1 MSYLLMLA
9 MSIASNEISRVTFFH
24 LIFYSSWLKEKLISE
39 KLHLTSPTS
48 PPPPPNRKGIATT
61 DDEADEKTEVVYGV
75 ENVIQKGLQ
84 ELSNI
89 KQKADLCA
97 ASDGPSVIV
106 ATKPMLNAYIEAKK
120 RGVTIRYIT
129 EITKENISY
138 CKEIMKFAEVRHL
151 DKVKGHMG
159 VSESQYG
166 ASAVAEEG
174 ERLTQL
180 IHSNVK
186 AFVEQQQYFFET
198 LWEKAIPAEQRIRE
212 IEEGI
217 PIEKTEVIYGPNN
230 GIRVALECFA
240 RTKERMDSCCD
251 STMPSVVVTTIP
263 IKNAGSQA
271 IRRGVK
277 SRVITEITKEN
288 IEYCREMIRIGH
300 ELRHL
305 DNVKGN
311 FSVGDRDYTA
321 NAAQSANAPL
331 PQLIHSNVKAI
342 IEQQQYFFETLWNK
356 AIPAEQR
363 IREIE
368 EGVKPEVIETIRES
382 KVTQE
387 RVFELIKSAK
397 EEILIIFST
406 SNAFRRQEKAGAI
419 DALIGLAKS
428 KNVKIR
434 ILSPFDNY
442 VRNVVD
448 RIKREDSKVRIEI
461 RNIEE
466 PLQTKVS
473 VLIVDRISL
482 LSAELKNDLK
492 ETVLEAIGLA
502 TYSNSKPTVLSYA
515 SIFESLWN
523 QTELYEHIRYLY
535 EQLKSH
541 DKMKQ
546 EFIDIA
552 AHELRTPIQPIL
564 GLAQLL
570 KEQISDSS
578 QLEFLDVILRNAKRL
593 QKLQEEMLDVTR
605 IESGSIQIHKES
617 FNLNE
622 LIFDVLQDFRTQL
635 KDNPKIKLNYK
646 SDGDVW
652 VIADKNRIMQVI
664 SNLLTNAIKFTKA
677 GRIIVQLRKKSD
689 KKKKKIADSNN
700 QVIVSIKDEGPG
712 IDPLIMP
719 RLFTKFAS
727 KSEKGTGLG
736 LFISKSIIEAYDGKI
751 WAENNIDG
759 KGATFAFTL
768 PIQKPHQ
775 QQQIRST

>member
-1 MSYLLMLA
+1 
-9 MSIASNEISRVTFFH
+9 
-24 LIFYSSWLKEKLISE
+24 
-39 KLHLTSPTS
+39 LTSSTS
-48 PPPPPNRKGIATT
+48 PLPPPKRKDIAIT
-61 DDEADEKTEVVYGV
+61 DGEADEKTEVVYGV

-84 ELSNI
+84 ELSKI
-89 KQKADLCA
+89 KQRADLCT

-106 ATKPMLNAYIEAKK
+106 ATKPILNAYIEANK
-120 RGVTIRYIT
+120 RGVAIRYIT
-129 EITKENISY
+129 EITKENISD
-138 CKEIMKFAEVRHL
+138 CKEIMSFAKVRHL

-159 VSESQYG
+159 VSETEYD
-166 ASAVAEEG
+166 ASAVVEG
-174 ERLTQL
+174 KRLTQL

-186 AFVEQQQYFFET
+186 AFVEQQRYFFET
-198 LWEKAIPAEQRIRE
+198 LWEKAIPAEQRIKE
-212 IEEGI
+212 IEEGV
-217 PIEKTEVIYGPNN
+217 PIEKTEVIYGPDN
-230 GIRVALECFA
+230 GIRLALECFA
-240 RTKERMDSCCD
+240 RTKERIDSCCD

-263 IKNAGSQA
+263 IKNAGSEA

-288 IEYCREMIRIGH
+288 IEYCKEMMRIGH

-321 NAAQSANAPL
+321 NASQSAMAPL
-331 PQLIHSNVKAI
+331 PQLIHSTVKAV

-356 AIPAEQR
+356 AIPVEQR

-368 EGVKPEVIETIRES
+368 EGIKPEVIETIREP
-382 KVTQE
+382 KVIQE
-387 RVFELIKSAK
+387 RVFELIKSAR

-406 SNAFRRQEKAGAI
+406 SNAFRRQGKAGA
-419 DALIGLAKS
+419 AEFLIMTAKS
-428 KNVKIR
+428 KGVKVR
-434 ILSPFDNY
+434 ILSPVDDY
-442 VRNVVD
+442 VRNIIDKVKGED
-448 RIKREDSKVRIEI
+448 NIKIEI

-466 PLQTKVS
+466 PSQTKVS
-473 VLIVDRISL
+473 VLIVDRASS
-482 LSAELKNDLK
+482 LSAELKNDSK
-492 ETVLEAIGLA
+492 ETSLEAVGLA

-515 SIFESLWN
+515 SIFESLWD

-541 DKMKQ
+541 EEMKQ
-546 EFIDIA
+546 EFMDII

-564 GLAQLL
+564 GLAQVL

-578 QLEFLDVILRNAKRL
+578 QLKFLDVILRNAKRL
-593 QKLQEEMLDVTR
+593 QKLQEEMLDATR
-605 IESGSIQIHKES
+605 IEHGSMQIYKEP

-622 LIFDVLQDFRTQL
+622 LIFDVLQDLRTQL
-635 KDNPKIKLNYK
+635 NDDTRIKLNYR

-652 VIADKNRIMQVI
+652 VVADKNRISQVV
-664 SNLLTNAIKFTKA
+664 SNLLNNAIKFTKA
-677 GRIIVQLRKKSD
+677 GRIIIQLRKRMS
-689 KKKKKIADSNN
+689 KKMADSNHR
-700 QVIVSIKDEGPG
+700 VIVSIKDEGPG
-712 IDPLIMP
+712 IDPSVLP

-759 KGATFAFTL
+759 KGATFAFSL
-768 PIQKPHQ
+768 PIQKLQ
-775 QQQIRST
+775 

>member
-1 MSYLLMLA
+1 
-9 MSIASNEISRVTFFH
+9 
-24 LIFYSSWLKEKLISE
+24 
-39 KLHLTSPTS
+39 
-48 PPPPPNRKGIATT
+48 
-61 DDEADEKTEVVYGV
+61 
-75 ENVIQKGLQ
+75 
-84 ELSNI
+84 
-89 KQKADLCA
+89 
-97 ASDGPSVIV
+97 
-106 ATKPMLNAYIEAKK
+106 
-120 RGVTIRYIT
+120 
-129 EITKENISY
+129 
-138 CKEIMKFAEVRHL
+138 
-151 DKVKGHMG
+151 
-159 VSESQYG
+159 
-166 ASAVAEEG
+166 
-174 ERLTQL
+174 
-180 IHSNVK
+180 
-186 AFVEQQQYFFET
+186 
-198 LWEKAIPAEQRIRE
+198 
-212 IEEGI
+212 
-217 PIEKTEVIYGPNN
+217 VIYGPDN

-240 RTKERMDSCCD
+240 RTKERLDSCCD
-251 STMPSVVVTTIP
+251 STMPSVVVTTIL

-311 FSVGDRDYTA
+311 FSVSERDYIA
-321 NAAQSANAPL
+321 NAAQSAKAPL
-331 PQLIHSNVKAI
+331 PQLIHSNVKAV
-342 IEQQQYFFETLWNK
+342 IEQQQYFFETLWTK
-356 AIPAEQR
+356 AIPAEHR

-368 EGVKPEVIETIRES
+368 EGIKPEVIETIREPR
-382 KVTQE
+382 VTQQ

-406 SNAFRRQEKAGAI
+406 ANAFRRQDKARAV
-419 DALIGLAKS
+419 DFLIMTAKS
-428 KNVKIR
+428 KDVKVR
-434 ILSPFDNY
+434 ILSPIDDY
-442 VRNVVD
+442 VRNIID
-448 RIKREDSKVRIEI
+448 KIKREDNLKIEV

-473 VLIVDRISL
+473 VLIVDQASL

-492 ETVLEAIGLA
+492 ETSLEAVGLA

-546 EFIDIA
+546 EFMDIA

-564 GLAQLL
+564 GLAQVL
-570 KEQISDSS
+570 KDQISDSV
-578 QLEFLDVILRNAKRL
+578 QIRFLDVILRNAKRL
-593 QKLQEEMLDVTR
+593 QKLQEEMLDVAR
-605 IESGSIQIHKES
+605 IESGSMQIYKES

-622 LIFDVLQDFRTQL
+622 LIINVLQDFHTQL
-635 KDNPKIKLNYK
+635 NNDTRIKLNYR

-652 VIADKNRIMQVI
+652 IVADRDRISQVI
-664 SNLLTNAIKFTKA
+664 SNLLANAVKFTKA
-677 GRIIVQLRKKSD
+677 GGIVIQLRKRKG
-689 KKKKKIADSNN
+689 KKMADSN
-700 QVIVSIKDEGPG
+700 QVIVSIKDGGPG
-712 IDPLIMP
+712 IDPSVMP

-751 WAENNIDG
+751 WAENNVDG

-768 PIQKPHQ
+768 PIQKPQ
-775 QQQIRST
+775 QQHVRST

>member
-1 MSYLLMLA
+1 MTS
-9 MSIASNEISRVTFFH
+9 
-24 LIFYSSWLKEKLISE
+24 LIS
-39 KLHLTSPTS
+39 
-48 PPPPPNRKGIATT
+48 PPPPNRKDIATT

-84 ELSNI
+84 ELSNV
-89 KQKADLCA
+89 KQRADLCA

-120 RGVTIRYIT
+120 RGVTFRYIT
-129 EITKENISY
+129 EITKENISD

-159 VSESQYG
+159 VSETEYG

-174 ERLTQL
+174 KRLTQL

-212 IEEGI
+212 IEEGV
-217 PIEKTEVIYGPNN
+217 PVEKTEVIYGPDN

-240 RTKERMDSCCD
+240 RTKERLDSCCD

-311 FSVGDRDYTA
+311 FSVGDRDYIA
-321 NAAQSANAPL
+321 NAAQSAKAPL
-331 PQLIHSNVKAI
+331 PQLIHSNVKAV
-342 IEQQQYFFETLWNK
+342 IEQQQYFFETLWSK
-356 AIPAEQR
+356 AITAEQR
-363 IREIE
+363 IKEIE
-368 EGVKPEVIETIRES
+368 EGVKPEVIETIREPT
-382 KVTQE
+382 VIQE
-387 RVFELIKSAK
+387 RVFELIKSAR

-406 SNAFRRQEKAGAI
+406 SNAFRRQEKAGAV
-419 DALIGLAKS
+419 DFLIMTAKS
-428 KNVKIR
+428 KGVKVR
-434 ILSPFDNY
+434 ILSPVDDY
-442 VRNVVD
+442 VRNIID
-448 RIKREDSKVRIEI
+448 KIKREDNIKIEI

-466 PLQTKVS
+466 PIQTKVS
-473 VLIVDRISL
+473 VLIVDRASL
-482 LSAELKNDLK
+482 LSAELKNDSK
-492 ETVLEAIGLA
+492 GTSLEAIGLA

-523 QTELYEHIRYLY
+523 QTELYEHIRHLY

-546 EFIDIA
+546 EFMDIA

-564 GLAQLL
+564 GLTQLL
-570 KEQISDSS
+570 KEQVSDSS
-578 QLEFLDVILRNAKRL
+578 QTRLLDVILRNAKRL

-605 IESGSIQIHKES
+605 IESGSMQIYKES

-635 KDNPKIKLNYK
+635 KDDAKIKLDYR

-652 VIADKNRIMQVI
+652 VVADKNRISQVI
-664 SNLLTNAIKFTKA
+664 SNLLANSIKFTKA
-677 GRIIVQLRKKSD
+677 GRVLVQLRKKKS
-689 KKKKKIADSNN
+689 KKIAGSNH

-712 IDPLIMP
+712 IDPSVMP

-736 LFISKSIIEAYDGKI
+736 LFISKSIIEAHGGEI

-768 PIQKPHQ
+768 PIHKPHHQEQ
-775 QQQIRST
+775 QLRFSS